1 ISLTGCYDSRLA
13 NGNCP
18 AWASRGECQKNP
30 RYMLVYCK
38 KSCRVCGS
46 GSGSSPIRC
55 TDSNRNCRNW
65 AIQGYCSY
73 NLFTK
78 TNCKKS
84 CNLCPVNGN
93 WANWGSWS
101 KCSKS
106 CGGGFKT
113 RSRTCSNPRAKNGG
127 RDCVGSKTQTAS
139 CNASPCAIHGNWGGW
154 STWYCSK
161 TCGGGYKYRS
171 RTCSNP
177 APKNG
182 GRNCPGSSQQKLT
195 AACNV
200 QGCPVNGEWSS
211 WSSWTKC
218 SKTCGGGNKIRKRT
232 CSNPAPANGGRGC
245 QGSNHQSSSCNSQL
259 CPEIHGNWSSWSSW
273 SNCCGGRAYKL
284 RECNNPSPKNGGKSC
299 EGPRRETKE
308 CTSGNSTLFV
318 TSRIVGGRVTSI
330 IKWPWQVG
338 LLQSRDIFCGGSLLN
353 QEWVL
358 TAAHCVSDFAGR
370 GSSCVKPKAWRLMVV
385 LGESDLKKD
394 EGREIHRAISEVC
407 MHPEYDHSIYNNDIA
422 LLRFDSPLPGY
433 NETMLPVCLPS
444 PGKNFPTGTNC
455 SVTGWGKTSQHGWVS
470 RKLRVAHVP
479 IMDHAECKKNYLQ
492 RTGDIVTD
500 RMICAGFQA
509 GKIDSCKGDS
519 GGPFVCKDRGRYVL
533 VGATSWGVG
542 CAQADQ
548 PGVYTDIKD
557 FRTWIDGVISPEP

>member
-1 ISLTGCYDSRLA
+1 MKPHFYYAFIFCALYCWLEPTEGNRFARQASSCYDSRLA

-46 GSGSSPIRC
+46 GSGSSPSRC
-55 TDSNRNCRNW
+55 ADSNRNCRNW

-259 CPEIHGNWSSWSSW
+259 CPVVDGQWGPWGEWTLCSKS
-273 SNCCGGRAYKL
+273 CGIGESKRQ
-284 RECNNPSPKNGGKSC
+284 RFCNNPPPQNDGRPC
-299 EGPRRETKE
+299 I
-308 CTSGNSTLFV
+308 GNSEETRRCLRQYCP
-318 TSRIVGGRVTSI
+318 T
-330 IKWPWQVG
+330 
-338 LLQSRDIFCGGSLLN
+338 
-353 QEWVL
+353 
-358 TAAHCVSDFAGR
+358 
-370 GSSCVKPKAWRLMVV
+370 
-385 LGESDLKKD
+385 
-394 EGREIHRAISEVC
+394 AISEVC

-542 CAQADQ
+542 CAKADQ